1 MGSADRSN
9 SCRPAPPR
17 LHFIA
22 NAVWGDLVGGGD
34 IHFFELSKGAVDA
47 GYSVCFFGGP
57 ALQNH
62 VSRAGLVGETVLT
75 EKQRRS
81 KINEGSLAGQFTLFL
96 DYLERCF
103 RSLFLLRKIAP
114 EDTVYAV
121 TDYWCDTIPA
131 LLARAR
137 RKALVFHME
146 APTFSQILHRSRPD
160 VEAGRLASIHYWLS
174 QNLSLRWFRW
184 CRNKH
189 VFYLHPAMRARL
201 LGLGYREEEISLI
214 SYGVDTAQAAA
225 VPEQVKRYDVC
236 WIGRVHR
243 QKGIEDLLDTLAYLA
258 QRIPDFKAILM
269 GKVEPQ
275 LRPRI
280 EAMGLSG
287 KVDFSGFI
295 SEFDKVRL
303 FKESRLFLMPSRHEG
318 SPRVVGEALVCG
330 VPVLAYDLPTYRPVF
345 GEFARYV
352 PAFNLSAFEN
362 EAERQILESRAGRT
376 YLDSLDLAEFRRVN
390 SWENTRAVFL
400 KGLTPPITTSSR
412 TAGRAC

>member
-1 MGSADRSN
+1 MSPTQTGQ
-9 SCRPAPPR
+9 PIPPGTPRR

-34 IHFFELSKGAVDA
+34 IHFFELSKGASDA
-47 GYSVCFFGGP
+47 GYQVSFFGGP
-57 ALQNH
+57 ALQKH
-62 VSRAGLVGETVLT
+62 VTGAGLKGQTILT
-75 EKQRRS
+75 EKQRRP
-81 KINEGSLAGQFTLFL
+81 KINEGSLGGQFTLL
-96 DYLERCF
+96 IDYLERCF

-121 TDYWCDTIPA
+121 TDYWCDTLPA
-131 LLARAR
+131 ILSSAR

-146 APTFSQILHRSRPD
+146 SPTFSEILHKSRPD
-160 VEAGRLASIHYWLS
+160 VQAGRLASIHYWLS
-174 QNLSLRWFRW
+174 QNFSLRLFRW
-184 CRNKH
+184 CRSKH
-189 VFYLHPAMRARL
+189 VFYLHPDMRARL
-201 LGLGYREEEISLI
+201 LKLGYREEEISLI
-214 SYGVDTAQAAA
+214 SYGVDTVQAAA
-225 VPEQVKRYDVC
+225 VAEQPKRYDVC

-243 QKGIEDLLDTLAYLA
+243 QKGIDDLLATIGHLAG
-258 QRIPDFKAILM
+258 RIPDFKALLM
-269 GKVEPQ
+269 GKVEPL

-280 EAMGLSG
+280 EAMGLAG
-287 KVDFSGFI
+287 KVEFSGFI

-303 FKESRLFLMPSRHEG
+303 FKASRLFLMPSRHEG

-352 PAFNLSAFEN
+352 PAFDLQAFQN

-390 SWENTRAVFL
+390 SWEHTRAVFL
-400 KGLTPPITTSSR
+400 RGLVP
-412 TAGRAC
+412 G